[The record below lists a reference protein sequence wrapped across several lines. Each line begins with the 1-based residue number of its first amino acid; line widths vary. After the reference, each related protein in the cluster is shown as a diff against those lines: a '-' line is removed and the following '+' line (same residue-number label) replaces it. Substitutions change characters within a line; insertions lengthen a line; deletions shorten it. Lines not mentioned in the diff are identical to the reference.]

1 MATYLIDTNCL
12 ITAHRATYPFD
23 VVPGF
28 WTKIKALADAGSIV
42 SIDKVKAE
50 IYKNED
56 LLKQW
61 CNANLSSGFFHDSST
76 ISVEYGQVVTWAAT
90 CGRFNQPAIADFLA
104 ASRAD
109 AWLVAY
115 AKAKGMAVTTLEVS
129 DPNIKRAVKIPDAC
143 DQFNVP
149 FVNIIGMFRELGTG
163 F

>member
-12 ITAHRATYPFD
+12 ITAHRAIYPFD

-28 WTKIKALADAGSIV
+28 WTKMQALAASGTIV

-56 LLKQW
+56 QLKQW
-61 CNANLSSGFFHDSST
+61 CSSNLKASFFQDSST
-76 ISVEYGQVVTWAAT
+76 ILSDYSDVVTWAAT
-90 CGRFNQPAIADFLA
+90 CGRFVQPAIADFLTA
-104 ASRAD
+104 TRAD

-115 AKAKGMAVTTLEVS
+115 AKAKGLTVATLETS
-129 DPNIKRAVKIPDAC
+129 EPTRKRVVKIPDAC

-149 FVNIIGMFRELGTG
+149 TVNIIGMFRQLGTG